1 MSLFGALSGM
11 LVAGVGIAQEGGAS
25 PFFTVLL
32 GPVKEL
38 TDSLP
43 LEVLQNFQNFR
54 SLPVLLFLRSSP
66 T

>member
-1 MSLFGALSGM
+1 M
-11 LVAGVGIAQEGGAS
+11 LVAEVGIAREGGAS

-43 LEVLQNFQNFR
+43 LEVLQNFQNFA
-54 SLPVLLFLRSSP
+54 LLFLRSSP